1 VIIFTTFELAIQAVI
16 NRHEPKNI
24 TEMKTITRF
33 ALYIVLLILF
43 SSCASILGIKNPE
56 EKTKTEVMIYLLK
69 HKIDTANTVFI
80 KPEAYEL
87 LKGQPFKPGWEAG
100 FRPIQCKLFDAE
112 GKLVFQYS
120 SCEGSLKNTTIE
132 TQFPPRNITAID
144 SSYRLQDELEL
155 IQTPLPKLENAPAV
169 AVIYWAT
176 YTGIPGRNLI
186 KKVTENFRKHQPDM
200 VILKLNT
207 DLIKEE

>member
-1 VIIFTTFELAIQAVI
+1 
-16 NRHEPKNI
+16 
-24 TEMKTITRF
+24 MKTITRL
-33 ALYIVLLILF
+33 ALYFVLLTIF

-56 EKTKTEVMIYLLK
+56 KKTRTEVLAYLQK
-69 HKIDTANTVFI
+69 HDIDTTNTVFI
-80 KPEAYEL
+80 KPEAFEL
-87 LKGQPFKPGWEAG
+87 LKSQPFKPGWEAG
-100 FRPIQCKLFDAE
+100 FRPIQCKLFDAD
-112 GKLVFQYS
+112 GQLVFQYS
-120 SCEGSLKNTTIE
+120 SCEGSLKNTAIE

-155 IQTPLPKLENAPAV
+155 IQTTIPKLENSQAV

-186 KKVTENFRKHQPDM
+186 KKVTERFKKHEPNI

>member
-1 VIIFTTFELAIQAVI
+1 
-16 NRHEPKNI
+16 
-24 TEMKTITRF
+24 MKTTTRF
-33 ALYIVLLILF
+33 ALYFVLLTIF
-43 SSCASILGIKNPE
+43 SGCASILGIKNPE
-56 EKTKTEVMIYLLK
+56 EKTKTEAISYLLK
-69 HKIDTANTVFI
+69 HGIDTANTVFI

-87 LKGQPFKPGWEAG
+87 LKGQAFKPDWEAG

-112 GKLVFQYS
+112 GMLVFQYS
-120 SCEGSLKNTTIE
+120 SCEGSLKNTAIE
-132 TQFPPRNITAID
+132 TQFPPRNISPID
-144 SSYRLQDELEL
+144 SSYRLQNELEL
-155 IQTPLPKLENAPAV
+155 IQTPLPKLENAQAV

-207 DLIKEE
+207 DLIKE

>member
-1 VIIFTTFELAIQAVI
+1 
-16 NRHEPKNI
+16 
-24 TEMKTITRF
+24 MKTLKYF
-33 ALYIVLLILF
+33 VFSLVPLLMF
-43 SSCASILGIKNPE
+43 SSCAAILGIKNPE
-56 EKTKTEVMIYLLK
+56 EKTKTEVMAYLQK
-69 HKIDTANTVFI
+69 HDLDTTNTVFI
-80 KPEAYEL
+80 KPTAFEQ

-100 FRPIQCKLFDAE
+100 FRPIQCKLFDAD
-112 GKLVFQYS
+112 GQLVFQYS
-120 SCEGSLKNTTIE
+120 SCEGSLKNTAIE

-144 SSYRLQDELEL
+144 SSYRLKDELEL
-155 IQTPLPKLENAPAV
+155 IQTPIPKLENSQAV

-186 KKVTENFRKHQPDM
+186 KKVTENFKKQEPDI

>member
-1 VIIFTTFELAIQAVI
+1 M
-16 NRHEPKNI
+16 KN
-24 TEMKTITRF
+24 ITRF
-33 ALYIVLLILF
+33 ALYFVLLTLF
-43 SSCASILGIKNPE
+43 SGCASVLGIKNPE
-56 EKTKTEVMIYLLK
+56 EISKTAAVNYLLK
-69 HKIDTANTVFI
+69 HKIDTSNIVFI
-80 KPEAYEL
+80 KPEAFEQ

-120 SCEGSLKNTTIE
+120 SCEGSLKNTAIE
-132 TQFPPRNITAID
+132 TQFPPQNITTID

-155 IQTPLPKLENAPAV
+155 IKTPLPKLENAPAV

-186 KKVTENFRKHQPDM
+186 KKVTENFRKHQPDV